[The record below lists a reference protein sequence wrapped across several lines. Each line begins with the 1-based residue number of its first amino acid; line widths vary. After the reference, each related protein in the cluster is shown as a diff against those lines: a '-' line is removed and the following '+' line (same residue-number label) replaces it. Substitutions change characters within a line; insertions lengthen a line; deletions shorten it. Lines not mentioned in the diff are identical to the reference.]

1 MGHHPAK
8 KHPIPVK
15 WRSTQFPSLP
25 RTHQGQAL
33 NRPMG
38 LDIGRFGA
46 VRSRRAHAPW
56 CARVAELTSKA
67 KKGTQS
73 ALVLAQVVTYAQLVD
88 E

>member
-1 MGHHPAK
+1 
-8 KHPIPVK
+8 
-15 WRSTQFPSLP
+15 
-25 RTHQGQAL
+25 
-33 NRPMG
+33 MG
-38 LDIGRFGA
+38 LEVGRFGA